1 MVRML
6 DDGQHTQACFVAHSL
21 GTTAVSWM
29 LHDTEGEE
37 LYWQYYTDSI
47 IQTVVYWQ
55 YYTDSIVLTVLYWQY
70 YTDILWD

>member
-37 LYWQYYTDSI
+37 LYLH
-47 IQTVVYWQ
+47 
-55 YYTDSIVLTVLYWQY
+55 IVRL
-70 YTDILWD
+70 DEMK

>member
-47 IQTVVYWQ
+47 
-55 YYTDSIVLTVLYWQY
+55 VLTVLYSTY
-70 YTDILWD
+70 CEIRWDKIEWDVRLDMIE